1 MRRKNNSMKRLAA
14 VSMAI
19 VMACSAMGCQGT
31 GGKSKGGVDSNGEAL
46 VIGAPKLG
54 YGTAWT
60 EALAEAYTEKT
71 GNPVTVK
78 IDPPDINYVA
88 MIQSGTGDYDIY
100 LTRVAAQQILKSMG
114 DKDLLVDMTELY
126 KKKNPYDDNQTTI
139 EEKLK
144 EGYRRYNEY
153 VETDGSIHYY
163 GLQYVDSIQQI
174 VRNLDVWNES
184 WPEPR
189 TTDELLE
196 LCEIIKKDNCTP
208 FIWCAADSYWQNFYP
223 VWVYQYQGY
232 EDMIEF
238 WSGTSPEGEKLS
250 ADMWNRTGW
259 LKTLEVMEELLL
271 PENEYQDAYSRSVD
285 FTSAQSY
292 FISGN
297 RNIAMMVNG
306 DWLVNE
312 MAKNYPNAN
321 LEMMKTPVLSA
332 IIEVLPGKSV
342 SDDAELRAL
351 IAAID
356 DKNTS
361 LSGSGYEVTQEDYD
375 YVKECRTYYPNLNG
389 HHQFLIPV
397 NAKHKDVAED
407 FLQFC
412 ASDEGMMIMAE
423 SSGGFLAPYQYT
435 EEQIAKIKADCD
447 NDFVRSALDL
457 RDGEMVATN
466 MFRSNLFTLGGLKP
480 VPNFNMSGTPEV
492 LLSDEGAGYMDA
504 KTIFNKNLGN
514 VRSAWSTITTKAGY
528 R

>member
-1 MRRKNNSMKRLAA
+1 MRKKMAERIIAGVMCFAA
-14 VSMAI
+14 AFSLV
-19 VMACSAMGCQGT
+19 GCGESKENQGEA
-31 GGKSKGGVDSNGEAL
+31 SKEAL
-46 VIGAPKLG
+46 VIGCPKLG
-54 YGTAWT
+54 YGTVWM

-71 GNPVTVK
+71 GKPVTVK

-100 LTRVAAQQILKSMG
+100 LTRFAAQQVLKSMG
-114 DKDLLVDMTELY
+114 EKALLEEMTELY
-126 KKKNPYDDNQTTI
+126 KRKNPYDDNKTTI

-144 EGYRRYNEY
+144 EGYRYYNEY
-153 VETDGSIHYY
+153 IETDGSVHYY

-174 VRNLDVWNES
+174 VRNLDAWNDS

-196 LCEIIKKDNCTP
+196 LCGQIKKDGATP

-223 VWVYQYQGY
+223 VWVYQYQDY
-232 EDMIEF
+232 EDMIDF

-259 LKTLEVMEELLL
+259 LRTLEVMEELLL

-332 IIEVLPGKSV
+332 VIEVLPGKSV
-342 SDDAELRAL
+342 ADDAELRAL

-356 DKNTS
+356 EKNTA
-361 LSGSGYEVTQEDYD
+361 LSGTGYEVTQEDYD

-397 NAKHKDVAED
+397 NAKHKEAAED
-407 FLQFC
+407 FLLYC
-412 ASDEGMMIMAE
+412 ASDEGMMVMAE

-435 EEQIAKIKADCD
+435 DEQLAKIKEGCSS
-447 NDFVRSALDL
+447 DFIKSALEL
-457 RDGEMVATN
+457 RDGEMAATN
-466 MFRSNLFTLGGLKP
+466 MFRSSLFTLGGLTP
-480 VPNFNMSGTPEV
+480 VPNFNLGATPEV

-504 KTIFNKNLGN
+504 KTIFNKHLGN
-514 VRSAWSTITTKAGY
+514 VRASWSAITTKAGY